1 MIGSLGLTP
10 GIGLGPYE
18 IKDKL
23 GEGGMGVVYR
33 ARDTRLGRDVAI
45 KVLPERLISS
55 PDFRQRFEREARA
68 ISSLQ
73 HPHICVL
80 YDVGHDDAAG
90 EYLVMEYL
98 EGEPVADRLKR
109 GKLPLADLLKIGMQ
123 VAGALDKA
131 HRQGVVH
138 RDLKPANIMLTKG
151 GAKLMDFGLAK
162 PTSGTATPGGGAQA
176 GVPVPPAP
184 LLSAAVTATGGAG
197 PGSPITQAGVM
208 VGTIH
213 YMSPEQIE
221 GKEAD
226 SRSDIFA
233 FGATLYE
240 MATGVRA
247 FDGKSQL
254 SVASAVLEKDPEAIS
269 KAQPLAPVALDRLVA
284 QCLAKNPEERFQS
297 AADVALEL
305 KWISEAPVAAVSDR
319 RGVDRRSTLQRALPW
334 ALAAA
339 GILAAIILA
348 SLWLRLLLAPSS
360 SVHAYILPPEKA
372 TLNPYARAVISPDGR
387 RVVFGATGG
396 AGRPTLWV
404 QPLNSATAVLL
415 AGTEGA
421 TYPFWSPDSRYL
433 GYFAD
438 GKLNKIDASGGPPQ
452 ALCDAPTGRGGT
464 WSQDGIIV
472 FASDQ
477 AGPLMRV
484 DATGGVP
491 VEATVTEPSVRMA
504 LHRLPWFLPDGKHFL
519 YFSTSVSGLDRGI
532 YAGTLGSKEQVLV
545 AHIDSNVI
553 YAPPGYL
560 LFVRNGTL
568 MAQRFNSSKL
578 ALEGEALPVAERVGI
593 GRFTVSASGV
603 LLYQEG
609 EIPDASQL
617 IWFDRAGKQT
627 ELALPEAAQY
637 SDPML
642 SPDGSKF
649 AVTIAE
655 SPAISDIW
663 VIDLARKTKS
673 RITFGP
679 GGNEAPVWWPD
690 GRSIVFGSNREGG
703 YAIYRRAAD
712 GSGADEKVLGTPGAE
727 IWPYSVSPDGR
738 YIAYQQFMPSNAN
751 RAHDVWALPMFGD
764 RKPFPVVSTPFNEVD
779 PAISPDGKWVAYV
792 SNETGQYEVYLKPF
806 PSGEGKWQVSTTG
819 SRGLAVWRRD
829 GKELYFLSM
838 GGMLTAVE
846 VRERG
851 ASLEL
856 GTPQELFQANTFR
869 MTGTPFAASADG
881 KRFLINGTT
890 AQAASRPLTL
900 VTDWTADLKK

>member
-1 MIGSLGLTP
+1 M
-10 GIGLGPYE
+10 
-18 IKDKL
+18 
-23 GEGGMGVVYR
+23 GEVYR

-45 KVLPERLISS
+45 KVLPERFISS

-90 EYLVMEYL
+90 EYLVMEFL
-98 EGEPVADRLKR
+98 EGESVAERLKR
-109 GKLPLADLLKIGMQ
+109 GKLPLVDLLKIGMH
-123 VAGALDKA
+123 VAAALDKA

-138 RDLKPANIMLTKG
+138 RDLKPANIMLTKS

-162 PTSGTATPGGGAQA
+162 PVASSVAGGA
-176 GVPVPPAP
+176 GSAP

-197 PGSPITQAGVM
+197 PGSPLTQAGAM

-226 SRSDIFA
+226 ARSDIFA
-233 FGATLYE
+233 LGATLYE
-240 MATGVRA
+240 MATGVRP
-247 FDGKSQL
+247 FEGKSQL
-254 SVASAVLEKDPEAIS
+254 SVASAILEKDPEPIS
-269 KAQPLAPVALDRLVA
+269 KVQPLAPAALDRLVA
-284 QCLAKNPEERFQS
+284 QCLAKNPDERFQC

-319 RGVDRRSTLQRALPW
+319 RGVDQRSTLQRALPW
-334 ALAAA
+334 ALTAA
-339 GILAAIILA
+339 GVLAAIILGG
-348 SLWLRLLLAPSS
+348 LWLRLLLAPST
-360 SVHAYILPPEKA
+360 SVHAYILPPDKA
-372 TLNPYARAVISPDGR
+372 TFDPYARAAISPDGR
-387 RVVFGATGG
+387 RIAFGATGS
-396 AGRPTLWV
+396 AGRPMLWV
-404 QPLNSATAVLL
+404 QPLNSGTAQPL

-421 TYPFWSPDSRYL
+421 TYPFWSADSRYL
-433 GYFAD
+433 GYFAG

-464 WSQDGIIV
+464 WSQEGIIV

-484 DATGGVP
+484 DAAGGTP
-491 VEATVTEPSVRMA
+491 VEVTVTESGAGMA

-519 YFSTSVSGLDRGI
+519 YFSTSVSGVDRGI
-532 YAGTLGSKEQVLV
+532 YAGALGSKEQVLV
-545 AHIDSNVI
+545 LHNDSNAI

-560 LFVRNGTL
+560 LLVRDGAL
-568 MAQRFNSSKL
+568 MAQRFNTSKL
-578 ALEGEALPVAERVGI
+578 AVEGDAVPVAGHVGI
-593 GRFTVSASGV
+593 GRFSVSGSGV
-603 LLYQEG
+603 LLFQEG
-609 EIPDASQL
+609 GIATASQL
-617 IWFDRAGKQT
+617 IWFDRTGNQI
-627 ELALPEAAQY
+627 ELALPETAQY

-642 SPDGSKF
+642 SPDGSKL
-649 AVTIAE
+649 AVTIAD
-655 SPAISDIW
+655 SPATSDIW

-679 GGNEAPVWWPD
+679 GSNRYPVWWPD
-690 GRSIVFGSNREGG
+690 GRSIVFGSNRDGG

-712 GSGADEKVLGTPGAE
+712 GTGADEKVLETPGSE
-727 IWPYSVSPDGR
+727 IEPYSVSPDGR
-738 YIAYQQFMPSNAN
+738 YIAYQFFMGSKANAN
-751 RAHDVWALPMFGD
+751 DVWALPMFGD

-779 PAISPDGKWVAYV
+779 PAISPDGKWVAYL
-792 SNETGQYEVYLKPF
+792 SNDTGQYEVYIKPF

-829 GKELYFLSM
+829 SKELYFLSI
-838 GGMLTAVE
+838 GGKLTAVE
-846 VRERG
+846 VREKG

-856 GTPQELFQANTFR
+856 GTPQELFQANTSR

-890 AQAASRPLTL
+890 AQAASQPLTL
-900 VTDWTADLKK
+900 VTNWTADLKK

>member
-1 MIGSLGLTP
+1 MIGSMASASGSK
-10 GIGLGPYE
+10 LGPYE
-18 IKDKL
+18 IKEKL
-23 GEGGMGVVYR
+23 GAGGMGEVYR

-45 KVLPERLISS
+45 KVLPERFLCS

-98 EGEPVADRLKR
+98 EGETVAERLKR

-123 VAGALDKA
+123 IAGALDKA

-162 PTSGTATPGGGAQA
+162 PVASNVACGA
-176 GVPVPPAP
+176 GPAP
-184 LLSAAVTATGGAG
+184 LLSAAVTATGGASS
-197 PGSPITQAGVM
+197 GSPITQAGVM

-226 SRSDIFA
+226 ARSDIFA
-233 FGATLYE
+233 LGATLYE

-247 FDGKSQL
+247 FEGKSQL
-254 SVASAVLEKDPEAIS
+254 SVASAILEKDPESVS
-269 KAQPLAPVALDRLVA
+269 KVQPLAPAALDRLVA
-284 QCLAKNPEERFQS
+284 QCLEKDPDERLQS
-297 AADVALEL
+297 AHDVGVGL
-305 KWISEAPVAAVSDR
+305 KWIADVGPGLVPAPGR
-319 RGVDRRSTLQRALPW
+319 PRGSPLQRALPW
-334 ALAAA
+334 TLAAA
-339 GILAAIILA
+339 GVLAAIILGG
-348 SLWLRLLLAPSS
+348 LWLRLLLAPSS

-372 TLNPYARAVISPDGR
+372 TFDPYARAAISPDGR
-387 RVVFGATGG
+387 RIAFGATGS
-396 AGRPTLWV
+396 AGRPVLWV
-404 QPLNSATAVLL
+404 QPLNSGTAQPL

-421 TYPFWSPDSRYL
+421 TYPFWSADSRYL
-433 GYFAD
+433 GYFAN

-464 WSQDGIIV
+464 WSRDGIIV

-484 DATGGVP
+484 DATGGTP
-491 VEATVTEPSVRMA
+491 VEATVTEPTAGMA
-504 LHRLPWFLPDGKHFL
+504 LHRLPWFLPDGTHFL
-519 YFSTSVSGLDRGI
+519 YFSISVSGVDGGT
-532 YAGTLGSKEQVLV
+532 YASALGSKEQVLISHD
-545 AHIDSNVI
+545 ASNVV

-560 LFVRNGTL
+560 LFVRDGTL
-568 MAQRFNSSKL
+568 MAQRFNTSKL
-578 ALEGEALPVAERVGI
+578 AVEGEAVPIAEHVGI

-609 EIPDASQL
+609 GIAYASQL
-617 IWFDRAGKQT
+617 IWFDRAGKQI
-627 ELALPEAAQY
+627 EPALPETAQFA
-637 SDPML
+637 DPML
-642 SPDGSKF
+642 SPDGSKL
-649 AVTIAE
+649 AVTIND
-655 SPAISDIW
+655 SPSNSDIW
-663 VIDLARKTKS
+663 VIDLARKSKT

-679 GGNEAPVWWPD
+679 GSNALPVWWPD
-690 GRSIVFGSNREGG
+690 GRSIIFGSNRGGG

-712 GSGADEKVLGTPGAE
+712 GSGADEKVLEIPGSE
-727 IWPYSVSPDGR
+727 IEPYSVSSDGR
-738 YIAYQQFMPSNAN
+738 YIAFQFFGSKANAS
-751 RAHDVWALPMFGD
+751 DVWALPMFGD

-779 PAISPDGKWVAYV
+779 PAISPDGKWVAYL
-792 SNETGQYEVYLKPF
+792 SNDTGQYEVYIKPF

-829 GKELYFLSM
+829 GKGLYFLSL
-838 GGMLTAVE
+838 GGKLTAVE
-846 VRERG
+846 VREKG

-856 GTPQELFQANTFR
+856 GMPQELFQANTFHI
-869 MTGTPFAASADG
+869 TGTPFAVSADG

-890 AQAASRPLTL
+890 AQAASQPLTL
-900 VTDWTADLKK
+900 VTNWTADLKK

>member
-1 MIGSLGLTP
+1 MTLKAGTR
-10 GIGLGPYE
+10 LGPFE
-18 IKDKL
+18 IVSPL
-23 GEGGMGVVYR
+23 GAGGMGEVYR
-33 ARDTRLGRDVAI
+33 GRDMRLGRDVAI
-45 KVLPERLISS
+45 KVLPKRFISS

-98 EGEPVADRLKR
+98 EGESVAERLKR

-162 PTSGTATPGGGAQA
+162 PVASSVAGGA
-176 GVPVPPAP
+176 GSAP

-226 SRSDIFA
+226 ARSDIFA

-247 FDGKSQL
+247 FEGKNQL
-254 SVASAVLEKDPEAIS
+254 SVAAAILEKDPEPIS
-269 KAQPLAPVALDRLVA
+269 KVQPLAPAALDRLVA
-284 QCLAKNPEERFQS
+284 QCLAKNPDERLQS
-297 AADVALEL
+297 AHDVGVEL

-319 RGVDRRSTLQRALPW
+319 RGVDQRSTLQRALPW
-334 ALAAA
+334 TLAAA
-339 GILAAIILA
+339 GVLAAIILG

-360 SVHAYILPPEKA
+360 SVHSYILPPDKA
-372 TLNPYARAVISPDGR
+372 TFDPYARATISPDGR
-387 RVVFGATGG
+387 RIAFGATGS

-404 QPLNSATAVLL
+404 QPLNSGTAQPL

-421 TYPFWSPDSRYL
+421 TYPFWSADSRYL

-484 DATGGVP
+484 EATGGTP
-491 VEATVTEPSVRMA
+491 EAATVTEQGGGTPLYRS
-504 LHRLPWFLPDGKHFL
+504 PWFLPDGHHFL
-519 YFSTSVSGLDRGI
+519 YFSTSVSGVDRGI
-532 YAGTLGSKEQVLV
+532 YAGALGSKEQVLV
-545 AHIDSNVI
+545 GHIDSNTI

-568 MAQRFNSSKL
+568 MAQRFNTSKL
-578 ALEGEALPVAERVGI
+578 AVEGEALPVAERVGI
-593 GRFTVSASGV
+593 ARFTVSASGV

-609 EIPDASQL
+609 GRNATVSQL
-617 IWFDRAGKQT
+617 IWFDRAGKQIG
-627 ELALPEAAQY
+627 LALPETAQY
-637 SDPML
+637 FDPML
-642 SPDGSKF
+642 SPDGSKL
-649 AVTIAE
+649 AVTIYD
-655 SPAISDIW
+655 SPATSDVW
-663 VIDLARKTKS
+663 VIDLARQTKT

-679 GGNEAPVWWPD
+679 RSNAFPVWWPD
-690 GRSIVFGSNREGG
+690 GRSIVFGSNRDGG

-712 GSGADEKVLGTPGAE
+712 GTGADEKILETPGSE
-727 IWPYSVSPDGR
+727 IEPYSVSPDGR
-738 YIAYQQFMPSNAN
+738 YIAYQFFGSKANAN
-751 RAHDVWALPMFGD
+751 DVWALPMFGD
-764 RKPFPVVSTPFNEVD
+764 RKPFPVVNTPFNEVD
-779 PAISPDGKWVAYV
+779 PAISPDGKWIAYL
-792 SNETGQYEVYLKPF
+792 SNDSGQYEVYIKPF

-819 SRGLAVWRRD
+819 SRGLPVWRRD
-829 GKELYFLSM
+829 GKELYFLSL
-838 GGMLTAVE
+838 GGKLTAVE
-846 VRERG
+846 VQEKG
-851 ASLEL
+851 AGLEL
-856 GTPQELFQANTFR
+856 GTPQELFQANTFSI
-869 MTGTPFAASADG
+869 TGTPFAASADG

-890 AQAASRPLTL
+890 AQAASQPLTL
-900 VTDWTADLKK
+900 VTNWTADLKK

>member
-1 MIGSLGLTP
+1 
-10 GIGLGPYE
+10 
-18 IKDKL
+18 
-23 GEGGMGVVYR
+23 MGAVYR

-45 KVLPERLISS
+45 KVLPERFISS

-90 EYLVMEYL
+90 EYLVMEFL
-98 EGEPVADRLKR
+98 EGESVAERLKR
-109 GKLPLADLLKIGMQ
+109 GKLPLVDLLKIGMH
-123 VAGALDKA
+123 VAAALDKA

-138 RDLKPANIMLTKG
+138 RDLKPANIMLTKS

-162 PTSGTATPGGGAQA
+162 PVASSVAGGA
-176 GVPVPPAP
+176 GSAP

-197 PGSPITQAGVM
+197 PGSPLTQAGAM

-226 SRSDIFA
+226 ARSDIFA
-233 FGATLYE
+233 LGATLYE
-240 MATGVRA
+240 MATGVRP
-247 FDGKSQL
+247 FEGKSQL
-254 SVASAVLEKDPEAIS
+254 SVASAILEKDPEPIS
-269 KAQPLAPVALDRLVA
+269 KVQPLAPAALDRLVA
-284 QCLAKNPEERFQS
+284 QCLAKNPDERFQC

-319 RGVDRRSTLQRALPW
+319 RGVDQRSTLQRALPW
-334 ALAAA
+334 ALTAA
-339 GILAAIILA
+339 GVLAAIILGG
-348 SLWLRLLLAPSS
+348 LWLRLLLAPST
-360 SVHAYILPPEKA
+360 SVHAYILPPDKA
-372 TLNPYARAVISPDGR
+372 TFDPYARAAISPDGR
-387 RVVFGATGG
+387 RIAFGATGS
-396 AGRPTLWV
+396 AGRPMLWV
-404 QPLNSATAVLL
+404 QPLNSGTAQPL

-421 TYPFWSPDSRYL
+421 TYPFWSADSRYL
-433 GYFAD
+433 GYFAG

-464 WSQDGIIV
+464 WSQEGIIV

-484 DATGGVP
+484 DAAGGTP
-491 VEATVTEPSVRMA
+491 VEVTVTESGAGMA

-519 YFSTSVSGLDRGI
+519 YFSTSVSGVDRGI
-532 YAGTLGSKEQVLV
+532 YAGALGSKEQVLV
-545 AHIDSNVI
+545 LHNDSNAI

-560 LFVRNGTL
+560 LLVRDGAL
-568 MAQRFNSSKL
+568 MAQRFNTSKL
-578 ALEGEALPVAERVGI
+578 AVEGDAVPVAGHVGI
-593 GRFTVSASGV
+593 GRFSVSGSGV
-603 LLYQEG
+603 LLFQEG
-609 EIPDASQL
+609 GIATASQL
-617 IWFDRAGKQT
+617 IWFDRTGNQI
-627 ELALPEAAQY
+627 ELALPETAQY

-642 SPDGSKF
+642 SPDGSKL
-649 AVTIAE
+649 AVTIAD
-655 SPAISDIW
+655 SPATSDIW
-663 VIDLARKTKS
+663 VIDLARKTKT

-679 GGNEAPVWWPD
+679 GSNRLPVWWPD
-690 GRSIVFGSNREGG
+690 GRSIVFGSNRDGG

-712 GSGADEKVLGTPGAE
+712 GTGADEKVLETPGAQL
-727 IWPYSVSPDGR
+727 WPYSVSPDGR
-738 YIAYQQFMPSNAN
+738 YIAYQFFMGSKANAN
-751 RAHDVWALPMFGD
+751 DVWALPMFGD

-779 PAISPDGKWVAYV
+779 PAISPDGKWVAYL
-792 SNETGQYEVYLKPF
+792 SNDTGQYEVYIKPF

-829 GKELYFLSM
+829 SKELYFLSI
-838 GGMLTAVE
+838 GGKLTAVE
-846 VRERG
+846 VREKG

-856 GTPQELFQANTFR
+856 GTPQELFQANTSR

-890 AQAASRPLTL
+890 AQAASQPLTL
-900 VTDWTADLKK
+900 VTNWTADLKK